1 MSDILTLDRAA
12 FSKRIEKVL
21 SIPSAGYAPACDL
34 ADTIFDAIE
43 NELRKTVA
51 QLPSITVSSAPS
63 FQARV
68 LPWMLECF
76 GPTIPYDKLERGDRL
91 IEEVLELLQSGNYPK
106 QRIAALVEY
115 VYDRDIGEPKQE
127 VGGVMVTLAAY
138 CLAHEVDMHQAAET
152 ELARVW
158 TKVEQIRAKQASK
171 PTGSALPIAVDGGP
185 SQQELAAIGQSVMNW
200 IDLLTPLDGPLK
212 DWTPAESPAEIIPDL
227 YNMLEESLACHRQ
240 ACGETKALA
249 AELETRKVSQAL
261 LDVAAERRRQ
271 MEVEGWTPEH
281 DDQHTDAS
289 MALAAG
295 SYCES
300 AARPTIL
307 ARKPGGAFA
316 IPKLWPQS
324 WSRDWWKPKS
334 PREDL
339 VRAAALIVAEIERID
354 RAAATEGASNG

>member
-43 NELRKTVA
+43 SELRKTVA
-51 QLPSITVSSAPS
+51 APS
-63 FQARV
+63 FQLRV
-68 LPWMLECF
+68 LPWMLTCF
-76 GPTIPYDKLERGDRL
+76 GPAIPYDKIERGDRL
-91 IEEVLELLQSGNYPK
+91 LEEVLELLQSGNYPK

-115 VYDRDIGEPKQE
+115 VYSRDVGEPKQE

-138 CLAHEVDMHQAAET
+138 CLAHNVDMHEAAET

-171 PTGSALPIAVDGGP
+171 PTGSALPVAVDSGP

-200 IDLLTPLDGPLK
+200 IDELTQQEGPLK

-227 YNMLEESLACHRQ
+227 YNMLDESFACHRQ

-249 AELETRKVSQAL
+249 AEMERRNEPAEHVTLADYATRLFDLHGFMLLETYRDKPAVTVTFPDLKEAQQFHNTLVELSTHRPRPRSL
-261 LDVAAERRRQ
+261 L
-271 MEVEGWTPEH
+271 EGL
-281 DDQHTDAS
+281 D
-289 MALAAG
+289 
-295 SYCES
+295 
-300 AARPTIL
+300 
-307 ARKPGGAFA
+307 
-316 IPKLWPQS
+316 
-324 WSRDWWKPKS
+324 
-334 PREDL
+334 
-339 VRAAALIVAEIERID
+339 
-354 RAAATEGASNG
+354 NG